1 MTSESLELAGELVE
15 FATQHGWTV
24 VRGPKENRK
33 FAFVTL
39 RREWGGEASEELR
52 AFYAIDPDA
61 DDDQITHV
69 QPNGVQVVLDPDSG
83 DVRDVVTRSRI
94 STDEELTE
102 HNPGPR
108 GKKRAMP
115 PTDAAH
121 TADDTSVPP
130 TSDTDA
136 AHPTNSAAHARA
148 ETHVPPESTVGGES
162 AAHDELDV
170 PPTEETIVEHFGI
183 VPPADEA
190 EVAQEALRHAR
201 DADENGNGT
210 WSQQDT
216 YAAVRH
222 QQVNPNR
229 NWSAVASPLTT
240 AEILTKLGV
249 NRKSNNL
256 VEIVWL
262 NSLSGTLDR
271 AVVNGASEK
280 NPPHITPSNFDP
292 DEHGEDLRILHFLE
306 HNGGFRS
313 VAVARIKKIG

>member
-1 MTSESLELAGELVE
+1 MTTESLELAGELVE

-39 RREWGGEASEELR
+39 RRERGGEASEELR

-83 DVRDVVTRSRI
+83 DVRTVITTPAVSSD
-94 STDEELTE
+94 DEENEDASVSPTE
-102 HNPGPR
+102 
-108 GKKRAMP
+108 
-115 PTDAAH
+115 
-121 TADDTSVPP
+121 TSVPP
-130 TSDTDA
+130 TGDTDA
-136 AHPTNSAAHARA
+136 AHPIDTDLSSTDTHAAREGVDGVSAAHLNVVDPN
-148 ETHVPPESTVGGES
+148 EIDD
-162 AAHDELDV
+162 AAHQDASRMV
-170 PPTEETIVEHFGI
+170 PPTGRTVVEDFHI

-190 EVAQEALRHAR
+190 EVAQEALRHAKA
-201 DADENGNGT
+201 ADEDGNGT

-240 AEILTKLGV
+240 AEILTRLGV

-262 NSLSGTLDR
+262 NSLSGTLGR
-271 AVVNGASEK
+271 AVVNGAAEK

>member
-1 MTSESLELAGELVE
+1 MTMTPEE
-15 FATQHGWTV
+15 FAEAKSDALGLCGDLLGFATEHGWV
-24 VRGPKENRK
+24 AARDAKANKK
-33 FAFVTL
+33 FAFITL
-39 RREWGGEASEELR
+39 RREFDNAGQHEEIK

-61 DDDQITHV
+61 DNDQITHV

-83 DVRDVVTRSRI
+83 DVRAVITAPAVS
-94 STDEELTE
+94 
-102 HNPGPR
+102 
-108 GKKRAMP
+108 
-115 PTDAAH
+115 
-121 TADDTSVPP
+121 ADDETDDGDAVPP
-130 TSDTDA
+130 TSA
-136 AHPTNSAAHARA
+136 AHTDIDEDSAAHRA
-148 ETHVPPESTVGGES
+148 SEDLS
-162 AAHDELDV
+162 AAHSAAHQALDEMNAELDV
-170 PPTEETIVEHFGI
+170 PPTEQTVVEHFGI

-190 EVAQEALRHAR
+190 EVAQEALRHK
-201 DADENGNGT
+201 DAAEKAKKGVHAT

-240 AEILTKLGV
+240 AEILTRLGV

-271 AVVNGASEK
+271 AVVNGAAEK

>member
-1 MTSESLELAGELVE
+1 MTMTPEEFEEAKSDALGLAHAIAEHAE
-15 FATQHGWTV
+15 KYGWSIA
-24 VRGPKENRK
+24 RDPKANKK

-39 RREWGGEASEELR
+39 RRDLGDPGTEELK

-61 DDDQITHV
+61 DSDQVTYV
-69 QPNGVQVVLDPDSG
+69 DPNGNQTVLDPESG
-83 DVRDVVTRSRI
+83 DVREQIENDFHVFPAP
-94 STDEELTE
+94 E
-102 HNPGPR
+102 
-108 GKKRAMP
+108 
-115 PTDAAH
+115 
-121 TADDTSVPP
+121 ADDSAAVPP
-130 TSDTDA
+130 TSA
-136 AHPTNSAAHARA
+136 AHQAEADLSAAH
-148 ETHVPPESTVGGES
+148 S
-162 AAHDELDV
+162 AAHQAIDEMNAELDV
-170 PPTEETIVEHFGI
+170 PPTDEQTVVEAFGI

-190 EVAQEALRHAR
+190 EVAQEALRHKA
-201 DADENGNGT
+201 AAEKAKAGEHAT

-229 NWSAVASPLTT
+229 NWSAVASPLTS

-271 AVVNGASEK
+271 AVVNGAAEK